1 MSYSPYIHLFV
12 AMFAALVFVF
22 QVDLLCDWIELPK
35 EQKACGWAVPVL
47 TALFSFVVMLV
58 NAYLFM
64 GS

>member
-1 MSYSPYIHLFV
+1 
-12 AMFAALVFVF
+12 MFAALVFVF

-64 GS
+64 RS